1 MSDVTRHQGLGEV
14 CLDRLVA
21 TTYVANV
28 DEPTLSII
36 VPVLMRGLRVRG
48 NANVVRSTGL
58 VCGFNPVADS
68 HIHGSIPFSLHAAHC
83 RQQELAQP

>member
-1 MSDVTRHQGLGEV
+1 MGRRPKTRFQLAQGLGEV
-14 CLDRLVA
+14 CLDRLVS

-48 NANVVRSTGL
+48 NANVVRSAPPATACACTTGRA
-58 VCGFNPVADS
+58 VAP
-68 HIHGSIPFSLHAAHC
+68 H
-83 RQQELAQP
+83 